1 MSTYLVI
8 MLLMDTPVPIP
19 NTKVKQQ
26 EADST
31 ARETLWEGRRSPGIN
46 AKDEKHQAL
55 LGVLF
60 FISKKIRTNN
70 N

>member
-1 MSTYLVI
+1 M
-8 MLLMDTPVPIP
+8 MLLLGTPVPIP

-46 AKDEKHQAL
+46 TKDEKHRAL

-60 FISKKIRTNN
+60 FINKKIRTNSN
-70 N
+70 